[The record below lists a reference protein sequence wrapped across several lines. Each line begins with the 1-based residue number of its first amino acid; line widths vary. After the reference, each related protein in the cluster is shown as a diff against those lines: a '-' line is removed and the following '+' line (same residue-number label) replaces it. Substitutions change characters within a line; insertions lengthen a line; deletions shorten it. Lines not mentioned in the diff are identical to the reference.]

1 MLNAKEAQEVLPRSQ
16 LLLLALTGQV
26 PSHKDPFSL
35 TQPPSRTG
43 PSPVDEA
50 VALIR
55 RLAGEKFFGSLTI
68 KFESGKVVILQKAE
82 TIKPNNYRDNRGHL
96 EPEISI

>member
-1 MLNAKEAQEVLPRSQ
+1 MKPLPLSDDW
-16 LLLLALTGQV
+16 
-26 PSHKDPFSL
+26 P
-35 TQPPSRTG
+35 
-43 PSPVDEA
+43 
-50 VALIR
+50 
-55 RLAGEKFFGSLTI
+55 GEKFFGSLTI